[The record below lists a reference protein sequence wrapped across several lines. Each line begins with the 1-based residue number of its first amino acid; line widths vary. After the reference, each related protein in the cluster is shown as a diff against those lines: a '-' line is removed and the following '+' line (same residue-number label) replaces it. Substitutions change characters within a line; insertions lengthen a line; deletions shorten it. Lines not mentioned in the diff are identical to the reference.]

1 MDNLKRRNLAAT
13 SPLMKKGGVHDK
25 SNKAKRKKDKQS
37 LKRTI
42 RAEQFGP
49 YYFLGA
55 LCETQGKNS
64 STLPI
69 N

>member
-1 MDNLKRRNLAAT
+1 MNPSNRRNLAAK

-25 SNKAKRKKDKQS
+25 SNKAKRQKDKQS
-37 LKRTI
+37 LKRKI

-55 LCETQGKNS
+55 ECETYGENS
-64 STLPI
+64 CTF
-69 N
+69 